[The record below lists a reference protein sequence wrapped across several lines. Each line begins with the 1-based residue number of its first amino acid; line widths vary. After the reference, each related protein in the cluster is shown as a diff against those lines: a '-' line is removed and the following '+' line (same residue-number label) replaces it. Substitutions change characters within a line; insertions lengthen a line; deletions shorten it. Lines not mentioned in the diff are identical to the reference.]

1 MAIELQKNDRF
12 MCFPLLQYI
21 CSLKY
26 GRVTANCD
34 AAMHLEDKHYQQFKK
49 CISRRHH
56 RTLCDDGAAV
66 PGADAGGTGHRGKR
80 PALGEADW
88 LIEMGPEA
96 GANGRRVVAP
106 GTILDIAQNK
116 NLQIGPFLAG
126 TADVHVRDRAKPVEL
141 FDLGTIHLSTGAIH
155 TVKPLDVDIP
165 KGRLTA
171 VTGVSDSGKITLIL
185 ESLVLGPPPQGL
197 VSPR

>member
-1 MAIELQKNDRF
+1 
-12 MCFPLLQYI
+12 
-21 CSLKY
+21 
-26 GRVTANCD
+26 
-34 AAMHLEDKHYQQFKK
+34 
-49 CISRRHH
+49 
-56 RTLCDDGAAV
+56 
-66 PGADAGGTGHRGKR
+66 
-80 PALGEADW
+80 
-88 LIEMGPEA
+88 MGPEA
-96 GANGRRVVAP
+96 GANGRRVVAS

-185 ESLVLGPPPQGL
+185 ESLVPGPPPQGL

>member
-1 MAIELQKNDRF
+1 
-12 MCFPLLQYI
+12 
-21 CSLKY
+21 
-26 GRVTANCD
+26 
-34 AAMHLEDKHYQQFKK
+34 
-49 CISRRHH
+49 
-56 RTLCDDGAAV
+56 
-66 PGADAGGTGHRGKR
+66 
-80 PALGEADW
+80 
-88 LIEMGPEA
+88 MGPEA

-165 KGRLTA
+165 KGRLAAVGGQTLPELMAMDVNTA
-171 VTGVSDSGKITLIL
+171 L
-185 ESLVLGPPPQGL
+185 EVCKDMKLASEMGRAPAGARPEAAWWRGRRRKL
-197 VSPR
+197 